1 MQDLDLLGKAIG
13 EARAVGVAHSTYK
26 TNKQPPATDDVERTA
41 SFSTASFSSFFTS
54 GTGTNHPKE
63 TGESGSK
70 LVSAATKW
78 ASTVSELRQKT
89 YKQLVAVWKNG
100 SSHFARELSDS
111 FTDQDIA
118 ALEAA
123 LAAALHAGVAHAT
136 YRVSVMGADGVYKE
150 GAEMGSERVQAAEA
164 WCETVKAA
172 RAEAMEEL
180 RGVWN
185 ASAQD
190 QDVSALKAMLVK
202 VRSPHDLLTISP
214 RSPHE
219 ISSRLLWGSVDRL
232 TISPISHTLSL

>member
-1 MQDLDLLGKAIG
+1 LIVQDLDLLGKAIG

-26 TNKQPPATDDVERTA
+26 TDKQPPATDDIERTA
-41 SFSTASFSSFFTS
+41 SFSTASFSSFFSS
-54 GTGTNHPKE
+54 GTSTNHPKE
-63 TGESGSK
+63 SGESGSK
-70 LVSAATKW
+70 LVSAATRW

-89 YKQLVAVWKNG
+89 YKHLVAVWKNG

-111 FTDQDIA
+111 FTDQDVA

-190 QDVSALKAMLVK
+190 QDLSALKASLVK
-202 VRSPHDLLTISP
+202 VRSQHDLLTISP
-214 RSPHE
+214 RDLLSTPLGAPSTVARSPQIFHA
-219 ISSRLLWGSVDRL
+219 
-232 TISPISHTLSL
+232 LSL

>member
-1 MQDLDLLGKAIG
+1 
-13 EARAVGVAHSTYK
+13 
-26 TNKQPPATDDVERTA
+26 
-41 SFSTASFSSFFTS
+41 
-54 GTGTNHPKE
+54 
-63 TGESGSK
+63 
-70 LVSAATKW
+70 
-78 ASTVSELRQKT
+78 VSELRQKT

-111 FTDQDIA
+111 FTDQDVA

-190 QDVSALKAMLVK
+190 QDVSALKASLVK
-202 VRSPHDLLTISP
+202 VRSQHDLPTISP
-214 RSPHE
+214 RDLLATPLGAPSTVARSPQ
-219 ISSRLLWGSVDRL
+219 IF
-232 TISPISHTLSL
+232 HTLSL

>member
-54 GTGTNHPKE
+54 GTSTNHLKE

-150 GAEMGSERVQAAEA
+150 GAEMGSERVQA
-164 WCETVKAA
+164 
-172 RAEAMEEL
+172 MEEL

-219 ISSRLLWGSVDRL
+219 ISSRLLWGSVDRR